1 MAEDTLPGPGV
12 LDVWVLQGEEEPL
25 EPLLPIVD
33 PHHHLWYARDTPE
46 WRSTKAAQLSFGGS
60 RSGFGQYLVP
70 QLLADMHGNN
80 ITHTVFLECHSFC
93 ECSGSLYVF
102 FPRLSCCTDAQTTP
116 RRRRSCSRCARRRR
130 CRSSRTTTTRAVARA
145 R

>member
-80 ITHTVFLECHSFC
+80 VTHTVFLECHSFC
-93 ECSGSLYVF
+93 ECSGSLCVF
-102 FPRLSCCTDAQTTP
+102 
-116 RRRRSCSRCARRRR
+116 
-130 CRSSRTTTTRAVARA
+130 SSASLELLH
-145 R
+145 